1 MLLHADDESEWNI
14 STITMKYLRVIYA
27 IFTLSLPA
35 PPSDTCGFLLAV
47 CQIFHSYLARVAYY
61 TMRFSQKTAKSTIN
75 RLKIS
80 KSSAAVGSGW
90 GRWVRAIDTKTTRR
104 YRYTLSLYFRKA
116 QANTNVR
123 IRMGMELTRDG
134 RNFRYI
140 CTCISNK
147 FWSAQLLHCFAYYIT
162 IYFDS
167 YFTLYIL

>member
-47 CQIFHSYLARVAYY
+47 CQIFHSYLACVAYY
-61 TMRFSQKTAKSTIN
+61 TMRFGQKTAKSTIN

-90 GRWVRAIDTKTTRR
+90 GRWVRAIDTKQRVDTD
-104 YRYTLSLYFRKA
+104 TLCRCTFARHKQIQMSAFEWEW
-116 QANTNVR
+116 NWPNSEVR
-123 IRMGMELTRDG
+123 
-134 RNFRYI
+134 NY
-140 CTCISNK
+140 CI
-147 FWSAQLLHCFAYYIT
+147 ALLI
-162 IYFDS
+162 I
-167 YFTLYIL
+167 